1 MTPAQL
7 SNPKEASP
15 AIRVAIVRGPET
27 TVLADSLEKL
37 LAEAKGFTF
46 SRFEYRDQSGL
57 KPKAASFGNADVV
70 VATLSAFQATNL
82 ELFFASLQR
91 PFPHRP
97 VLVTTTHPDTFDFLR
112 VLEMG
117 ASDFLL
123 PPLRRSELLARLMRL
138 SGVTRCSDALV
149 QKLKEDIGLKHIIGE
164 SPAFLDKVWSVPRF
178 ARCDAPVLISGESGT
193 GKEIFARAI
202 HYLSPRA
209 ERPFVP
215 VNCGAL
221 PENLVES
228 EIFGHKRG
236 AFTGAASDQAGL
248 IRQAEG
254 GTLFLDEI
262 DCLTPQAQVKLLRF
276 LQDGEYRSVGSHQIL
291 HANIRVIAAGNA
303 DFSQLVRSGKFRE
316 DLFYRLNVL
325 ALALPALRERP
336 GDILLLTHDFLEKQ
350 AAITQTR
357 PKNLSLA
364 ALNRLLSHSWPGN
377 VRELQ
382 NVLMR
387 AIVISDSDSIEA
399 SDLDLPDEGPAGE
412 DQSFQTMKSR
422 VVWRFEHDF
431 LATVLREHQG
441 NITRA
446 ASAVK
451 KDRRAFWEL
460 LRKHSLLAD
469 ASRD

>member
-1 MTPAQL
+1 MAPAQL
-7 SNPKEASP
+7 SNLKEASP
-15 AIRVAIVRGPET
+15 GIRVAIVRGPKT

-97 VLVTTTHPDTFDFLR
+97 VLVTTTHPDTFDFFQA
-112 VLEMG
+112 LEMG

-164 SPAFLDKVWSVPRF
+164 SPAFLDKVWCVPRF
-178 ARCDAPVLISGESGT
+178 ARCDVPVLISGESGT

-215 VNCGAL
+215 GNCGAL
-221 PENLVES
+221 PESLVDS
-228 EIFGHKRG
+228 DIFGHKRG

-248 IRQAEG
+248 IRGAEG
-254 GTLFLDEI
+254 GTLVLDEI

-276 LQDGEYRSVGSHQIL
+276 LQDGEYRSIGSHQIL
-291 HANIRVIAAGNA
+291 RANIRVIAATNA
-303 DFSQLVRSGKFRE
+303 DFNDIVRSGKFRE

-325 ALALPALRERP
+325 PLTLPALRERP
-336 GDILLLTHDFLEKQ
+336 GDILLLTNDFLEK
-350 AAITQTR
+350 
-357 PKNLSLA
+357 P
-364 ALNRLLSHSWPGN
+364 
-377 VRELQ
+377 
-382 NVLMR
+382 
-387 AIVISDSDSIEA
+387 
-399 SDLDLPDEGPAGE
+399 
-412 DQSFQTMKSR
+412 
-422 VVWRFEHDF
+422 
-431 LATVLREHQG
+431 
-441 NITRA
+441 
-446 ASAVK
+446 
-451 KDRRAFWEL
+451 
-460 LRKHSLLAD
+460 
-469 ASRD
+469 